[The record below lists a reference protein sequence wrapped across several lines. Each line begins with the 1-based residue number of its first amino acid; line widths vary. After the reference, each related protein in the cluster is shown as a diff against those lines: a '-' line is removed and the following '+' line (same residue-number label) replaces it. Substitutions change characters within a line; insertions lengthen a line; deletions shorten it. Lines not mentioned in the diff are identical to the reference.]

1 MKFIQKTTILF
12 LLVPTLLM
20 LSCDSNLVEINENPN
35 GIEPN
40 LADPNLLISTVM
52 SGLATSTTSRGY
64 AGDTGNASQFTQKDS
79 WSDNRY
85 DWDTGSIWSTNYS
98 LLRTNKVANEQAVLA
113 GLSFHEGVTLI
124 LKSMLFGNLTDYYGD
139 IPYTDALN
147 GNSLEGEKPT
157 YNTQEDVYKGIIA
170 DLENASNLLEGTN
183 FDNVD
188 ANQDLFYAGDA
199 SKWQKLANSLAL
211 RYYMRLSE
219 KLPSYAQ
226 DGIIKSLTK
235 PLISSI
241 DDELVLNYIGGV
253 SSQSW
258 PDTGQFGSAS
268 AFYRI
273 KPCTT
278 MTDKLKELNDPRI
291 AIWFAPVET
300 PTKVVPA
307 NEVPGGEDIAE
318 QNGVRYINKETLE
331 SNGYAIY
338 TSDTYAADIEAGKV
352 LIDTSSVYVG
362 LPVAVSNADPYTY
375 NLNTEG
381 SRGGTNKY
389 VSRIN
394 EVFNQK
400 EDGGNL
406 LKSRLFSF
414 AEISFLKAEAAVRG
428 WTSDAEANY
437 LKGIKASLEVW
448 GVSSDYSNYITN
460 TKVAFDGS
468 LEQIMQQKWI
478 ANMFNGDEAY
488 LDWRRTGFP
497 DLKAGPLAREDV
509 MPLRFV
515 YPSDEINNNSENN
528 SVGAASLEET
538 PYSSTDSNDSPY
550 AKPWI
555 LQGVNLPW

>member
-1 MKFIQKTTILF
+1 MKFIKKITILF
-12 LLVPTLLM
+12 LLIPTLLVV
-20 LSCDSNLVEINENPN
+20 SCDSNLVEINENPN

-40 LADPNLLISTVM
+40 LADPNLLMSTVM
-52 SGLATSTTSRGY
+52 TGLATSTTSRGY
-64 AGDTGNASQFTQKDS
+64 AGDTGNAAQYTQQDS

-85 DWDTGSIWSTNYS
+85 DWATGSIWSTNYS
-98 LLRTNKVANEQAVLA
+98 LLRTNKIANEQAVALD
-113 GLSFHEGVTLI
+113 LNFHEGVTLI

-307 NEVPGGEDIAE
+307 NEIPGGEDIAE

>member
-1 MKFIQKTTILF
+1 MKFIKNIVILF
-12 LLVPTLLM
+12 LLIPTLLIV
-20 LSCDSNLVEINENPN
+20 SCDSNLVEINENPN

-40 LADPNLLISTVM
+40 LADPNLLMSTVM
-52 SGLATSTTSRGY
+52 TGLATSTTSRGY
-64 AGDTGNASQFTQKDS
+64 AGDTGAASQFIQKDS

-85 DWDTGSIWSTNYS
+85 DWATGSIWSTNYN
-98 LLRTNKVANEQAVLA
+98 LLRTNKVANEQAVAL
-113 GLSFHEGVTLI
+113 GLDFHEGVTLI

-139 IPYTDALN
+139 IPYSDALH
-147 GNSLEGEKPT
+147 GNNLNGEKPA
-157 YNTQEDVYKGIIA
+157 YDTQEAVYKGIIA
-170 DLENASNLLEGTN
+170 DLETASTLLEGSN
-183 FDNVD
+183 FENVD
-188 ANQDLFYAGDA
+188 ASQDVFYAGDA

-219 KLPSYAQ
+219 KLPSFSQ
-226 DGIIKSLTK
+226 DGVTKTLLK

-241 DDELVLNYIGGV
+241 DNELSLSYIGGI

-258 PDTGQFGSAS
+258 PESGQFGSAS
-268 AFYRI
+268 EFYRV

-278 MTDKLKELNDPRI
+278 ITDKLKEFNDPRI
-291 AIWFAPVET
+291 AVWFAPVAT

-307 NEVPGGEDIAE
+307 DEIPGGGDIAE
-318 QNGVRYINKETLE
+318 QDGIRYINEDTLE
-331 SNGYAIY
+331 ENGYAIY
-338 TSDTYAADIEAGKV
+338 SSNTYAADIEAGKT

-381 SRGGTNKY
+381 SRGGTNSY
-389 VSRIN
+389 VSRMNDI
-394 EVFNQK
+394 FNLK

-406 LKSRLFSF
+406 LKARLFSY

-428 WTSDAEANY
+428 WGSDAETNY
-437 LKGIKASLEVW
+437 LEGIKASLEVW
-448 GVSSDYSNYITN
+448 GLADNYNEYITN
-460 TKVAFDGS
+460 SGVAFDGS
-468 LEQIMQQKWI
+468 LEIIMQQKWI

-497 DLKAGPLAREDV
+497 SLNAGPLAREDV

-515 YPSDEINNNSENN
+515 YPSDEINNNTSNN
-528 SVGAASLEET
+528 AVGAASLEET
-538 PYSSTDSNDSPY
+538 AYSNTDSNDSPY

-555 LQGVNLPW
+555 VQDVTKPW

>member
-1 MKFIQKTTILF
+1 MKFIKNIAILLLTTLF
-12 LLVPTLLM
+12 VV
-20 LSCDSNLVEINENPN
+20 SCDSNLVEINENPN

-40 LADPNLLISTVM
+40 LADPNLLMSTVM
-52 SGLATSTTSRGY
+52 TGLATSTTSRGY
-64 AGDTGNASQFTQKDS
+64 AGDTGNASQYTQKDS
-79 WSDNRY
+79 WADNRY
-85 DWDTGSIWSTNYS
+85 DWDEGSIWSTNYN
-98 LLRTNKVANEQAVLA
+98 LLRTNKVANEQAVEL
-113 GLSFHEGVTLI
+113 GLDFHEGVTLI

-147 GNSLEGEKPT
+147 GNTLEGEKPT
-157 YNTQEDVYKGIIA
+157 YDNQETIYKAIIA
-170 DLENASNLLEGTN
+170 DLETASGLLSGTS

-188 ANQDLFYAGDA
+188 ADQDVFYAGDA
-199 SKWQKLANSLAL
+199 TKWQKLANSLAL

-219 KLPSYAQ
+219 KLPTYAQ
-226 DGIIKSLTK
+226 EGVTKTLAK

-241 DDELVLNYIGGV
+241 DDEFALDYIGGI

-258 PDTGQFGSAS
+258 PNTGQFGSAS
-268 AFYRI
+268 EFYRV

-278 MTDKLKELNDPRI
+278 ITDKLKDLNDPRI
-291 AIWFAPVET
+291 AVWFAPVET

-307 NEVPGGEDIAE
+307 DEVPGGGDLAE
-318 QNGVRYINKETLE
+318 QDGVRYINEETLDA
-331 SNGYAIY
+331 NGYAIY
-338 TSDTYAADIEAGKV
+338 SLDTYAADIEAGKT

-381 SRGGTNKY
+381 SRGGTNSY
-389 VSRIN
+389 VSRMN

-406 LKSRLFSF
+406 LKARLFSY

-428 WTSDAEANY
+428 WGANAEANY
-437 LKGIKASLEVW
+437 LEGIKASFDTW
-448 GVSSDYSNYITN
+448 GLSGDYVVYITGSE
-460 TKVAFDGS
+460 VVFDGS
-468 LEQIMQQKWI
+468 LEIIMQQKWI

-497 DLKAGPLAREDV
+497 NLKSGPLAREEV
-509 MPLRFV
+509 MPLRFI

-528 SVGAASLEET
+528 AVGAASLEET
-538 PYSSTDSNDSPY
+538 EYSSTDSNDSPY
-550 AKPWI
+550 AKMWL
-555 LQGVNLPW
+555 LQGVNTPW